1 MTNPSILLTQ
11 AIAWILGCAIMLLL
25 SACSATRAPDLTA
38 ATVLNIANTEDLAA
52 LPSLEE
58 GGRLEKPVIIKI
70 PRGFSLPVHIVVDTP
85 LAAMESH
92 CSQMVFKED
101 LFLALS
107 NEAMLA
113 SPDLKTWANAAEME
127 AVKELFGGGKGEIS
141 VSMGADK
148 QQGAQLD
155 LKIAVQAKAE

>member
-1 MTNPSILLTQ
+1 MTLFIKILRHAITWSAAWTALLFLAACGATPTPNLTGT
-11 AIAWILGCAIMLLL
+11 AIL
-25 SACSATRAPDLTA
+25 D
-38 ATVLNIANTEDLAA
+38 IANPQDLAA
-52 LPSLEE
+52 FPSLTKGE
-58 GGRLEKPVIIKI
+58 RLEKPVIIKI